1 MHFDWQGSEAKR
13 SIPELVRILRRP
25 GAVAVVPTETVYGLI
40 GRVSDPAC
48 REKIYALKHRDGAKP
63 LGWFLASP
71 SELDR
76 QGFLLSP
83 AARRLVENY
92 MPGPLTVIARRAGGG
107 TTGFRIPDHPLLRIL
122 LEELGEPVFQ
132 TSANRSGFP
141 NALSCSEALAML
153 EGAPDASADGG
164 DIPSDALASTVVDCT
179 GAAPVILRR
188 GALELDDFLKKISN
202 FEVIK

>member
-1 MHFDWQGSEAKR
+1 MQFDWQGAEAKD
-13 SIPELVRILRRP
+13 SIPELARILRRP

-48 REKIYALKHRDGAKP
+48 REKIYALKHRDGSKP

-76 QGFLLSP
+76 QGFQLSP
-83 AARRLVENY
+83 AARSLVENF

-107 TTGFRIPDHPLLRIL
+107 TTGFRIPDHPLLRAL
-122 LEELGEPVFQ
+122 LEELREPVFQ

-141 NALSCSEALAML
+141 NALTCFEALAML
-153 EGAPDASADGG
+153 EGTPDASADGG
-164 DIPSDALASTVVDCT
+164 DIPPDALASTVVDCT
-179 GAAPVILRR
+179 GTAPVILRR
-188 GALELDDFLKKISN
+188 GALELDGFLKKISN
-202 FEVIK
+202 SEVIK